1 MGQSI
6 PWLTGDGEMAE
17 LIRSKDWSKTSIGPI
32 EKWPQTLQTTLG
44 IVLRNRFPMMIW
56 WGPEL
61 LNFYNDAYRPILRDK
76 HPNSL
81 GASAPKLWAE
91 VWDFA
96 GPLARSVMDG
106 GPATW
111 MEDTQLFIKSGDMI
125 EETYFTFSLSPIQG
139 DDGKVAGILNTV
151 QESTVKVQSE
161 RLLTMLHDLAA
172 RTSTAKSEGEAY
184 RVIMNV
190 LSEFELDIPFA
201 LLYKYDDKKEAFQL
215 SGSVGFGQYD
225 GPAKNPDSWPLQ
237 DALDA
242 NDEVIIDNID
252 QKFPSLPKTQWG
264 ESPKQAIVLPV
275 VRSEAGVESVLVAG
289 ISPHRKLDV
298 KYSLLFVA
306 LAEQLA
312 NVMVNAR
319 TIEIE
324 KRRIKELA
332 SLDQAKTVFFS
343 NISHEFRT
351 PLTLMLGPLEEALFR
366 KDLPPDHQEQLHLM
380 FRNTLRLK
388 RLVNSLLEFSRIE
401 AGKFKGVFEPIE
413 LGTYT
418 TELASA
424 FESAFQDAGLNF
436 EIDCKP
442 MKRDVYIDYEK
453 WETIIL
459 NLLSNALKYTFIGG
473 IKLTLE
479 EKADYAELV
488 IEDTGIGIPKDELPH
503 LFERFHRVD
512 GAKTRT
518 AEGTGIGLAVVN
530 ELIKLHGGSIKVQS
544 KVEKGTT
551 FTVRI
556 PFGSAHLPKDQVVS
570 KLHGGR
576 DASTQTRAYIEE
588 AMGWIKHTNM
598 KQIDPAHTKSR
609 GDETILVVDDNADMR
624 SYISRIL
631 DANTSLTIKAVSN
644 GLEALEA
651 IKEKVPSLVI
661 TDIMMPKMDGI
672 ELVGRLRKDP
682 KVGKIPIIFLSA
694 RAGDREKAAGI
705 VEGVDAYLTKP
716 FSIYELVATVRTQLD
731 LTSLRQRK

>member
-6 PWLTGDGEMAE
+6 PWLSGEGEMAE
-17 LIRSKDWSKTSIGPI
+17 LIRAKDWSKTALGPI
-32 EKWPQTLQTTLG
+32 ENWPQSLQTVLS
-44 IVLRNRFPMMIW
+44 IVIRNRFPMLVV

-61 LNFYNDAYRPILRDK
+61 IHIYNDAYRPILRDK
-76 HPNSL
+76 HPESL
-81 GASAPKLWAE
+81 GERAPEVWAE
-91 VWDFA
+91 VWDYV
-96 GPLARSVMDG
+96 GPQVRSVMDG

-111 MEDTQLFIKSGDMI
+111 VEDTQQFIKSGDMT
-125 EETYFTFSLSPIQG
+125 EETYFTLSFSPISG
-139 DDGKVAGILNTV
+139 DDGKIAGILNTV
-151 QESTVKVQSE
+151 QETTVKVQGE
-161 RLLTMLHDLAA
+161 RLTTMLHDLAA
-172 RTSTAKSEGEAY
+172 HTSTAKSEGEAY
-184 RVIMNV
+184 RVIMNI
-190 LSEFELDIPFA
+190 LSEYPLDIPFA

-225 GPAKNPDSWPLQ
+225 GPAKKPASWPLQ
-237 DALDA
+237 EALDA
-242 NDEVIIDNID
+242 NDEIIVDNID
-252 QKFPSLPKTQWG
+252 QKFPSLPKTQMG
-264 ESPKQAIVLPV
+264 DGPRQAIVLPV

-289 ISPHRKLDV
+289 VSPHRKLDV

-306 LAEQLA
+306 LADQLT

-332 SLDQAKTVFFS
+332 SLDQAKTVFFG

-366 KDLPPDHQEQLHLM
+366 KDLPSDHQEQLHLM

-401 AGKFKGVFEPIE
+401 AGKFRGVFEPIE
-413 LGTYT
+413 LGEYT

-424 FESAFQDAGLNF
+424 FESAFHEAGLAFKIN
-436 EIDCKP
+436 CKP
-442 MKRDVYIDYEK
+442 MKRDVYVDYEK

-459 NLLSNALKYTFIGG
+459 NLLSNALKYTFIGSV
-473 IKLTLE
+473 KLTLV

-488 IEDTGIGIPKDELPH
+488 VEDSGIGIPKDEMPH

-512 GAKTRT
+512 GVQART
-518 AEGTGIGLAVVN
+518 SEGTGIGLAVVH
-530 ELIKLHGGSIKVQS
+530 ELIKLHGGTIKVQS

-551 FTVRI
+551 FTIRI
-556 PFGSAHLPKDQVVS
+556 PFGSAHLPKDQVAG

-576 DASTQTRAYIEE
+576 DASTQTRAYVEE
-588 AMGWIKHTNM
+588 AMSWVKHTPLEQLDTT
-598 KQIDPAHTKSR
+598 KTKSR
-609 GDETILVVDDNADMR
+609 ADETILVVDDNIDMR

-631 DANTSLTIKAVSN
+631 DANTSLTIKTVSS
-644 GLEALEA
+644 GAEALKA

-661 TDIMMPKMDGI
+661 TDIMMPGMDGI
-672 ELVGRLRKDP
+672 ELVGKLRKDP

-731 LTSLRQRK
+731 LTALRRK